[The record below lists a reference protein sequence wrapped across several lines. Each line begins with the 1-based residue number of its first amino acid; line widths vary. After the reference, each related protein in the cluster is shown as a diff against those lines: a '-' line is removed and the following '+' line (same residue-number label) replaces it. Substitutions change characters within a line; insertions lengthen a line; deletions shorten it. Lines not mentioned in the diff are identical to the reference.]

1 MFGTATELG
10 GVMMYEQR
18 DLDTTH
24 KLDLR
29 KVPPDERNRRVLQAM
44 ESIRP
49 GTIFLLYDNGEPE
62 EIHEQLN
69 RDFKGRFRWKL
80 LHDGPDLWVVKIAK
94 LNGFHFELR

>member
-1 MFGTATELG
+1 MRLKKI
-10 GVMMYEQR
+10 VP
-18 DLDTTH
+18 DL
-24 KLDLR
+24 
-29 KVPPDERNRRVLQAM
+29 LQAQFFVTL
-44 ESIRP
+44 SS
-49 GTIFLLYDNGEPE
+49 GYVWKCHGEPE